1 MTASRGRT
9 RIKDAIR
16 RRRDAASDAVR
27 AIEAA
32 AAVITIAVV
41 AIGLA
46 HHFDS
51 SDAPTIPGE
60 GKRIVAFRQ
69 VANRICTEHQSNL
82 HRALA
87 EAPNRIERLGF
98 VARAIGWDV
107 NDLESITP
115 PPSRAAAFLAEVS
128 VRRRTGPEV
137 LALQRA
143 IELHRLGAE
152 AKVIAELE
160 GLERQAREQSR
171 SAEITRC
178 TRVLPPLAELT
189 SG

>member
-1 MTASRGRT
+1 MTARGRT
-9 RIKDAIR
+9 RIREAIR
-16 RRRDAASDAVR
+16 RRRSTAGGALRV
-27 AIEAA
+27 IEAI

-51 SDAPTIPGE
+51 SDAAKLPGE

-69 VANRICTEHQSNL
+69 VANRICTEHRGNL
-82 HRALA
+82 RRALA

-98 VARAIGWDV
+98 ISRAIGWDI

-115 PPSRAAAFLAEVS
+115 PPSRADAFLAEVS

-143 IELHRLGAE
+143 IELHQLGGE
-152 AKVIAELE
+152 AKAIGALE
-160 GLERQAREQSR
+160 TLERQSREHSR
-171 SAEITRC
+171 SAGIIRC
-178 TRVLPPLAELT
+178 MRVLPPISQLT
-189 SG
+189 SN